1 MIIRIL
7 LIIFTILVLNG
18 CSTRS
23 AKIST
28 EGSKLKLVSEKDIDC
43 CCENK
48 GIAAASQEYG
58 IGWGVSKANESALNE
73 VRNKAAKSGGNAIKI
88 IEANSTGDPYNG
100 GGITYVAGV
109 YNCDFEKIN
118 N

>member
-18 CSTRS
+18 CSGTP

-28 EGSKLKLVSEKDIDC
+28 EGSKLKIVSEKDIDC
-43 CCENK
+43 CYENK
-48 GIAAASQEYG
+48 GIATASQGYG
-58 IGWGVSKANESALNE
+58 IGWGVTKANESALNK

-88 IEANSTGDPYNG
+88 IEANSTGDPFYG

>member
-1 MIIRIL
+1 MIIRIF

-23 AKIST
+23 AKISP

-43 CCENK
+43 CCKNK

-58 IGWGVSKANESALNE
+58 VGWGVPKANESALNE

-88 IEANSTGDPYNG
+88 IEASSSGDPTMG
-100 GGITYVAGV
+100 GGITFIVGV

>member
-7 LIIFTILVLNG
+7 LIIITILVLNG
-18 CSTRS
+18 CTEAPIKLSP
-23 AKIST
+23 
-28 EGSKLKLVSEKDIDC
+28 EGSQLRIVNEKNVDC
-43 CCENK
+43 CCKNK
-48 GIAAASQEYG
+48 GMVTASRDYG
-58 IGWGVSKANESALNE
+58 WSKVAIENESALNDL
-73 VRNKAAKSGGNAIKI
+73 RNKAAESGGNAIKI